1 MTPTKLRPTVIAG
14 ALALLLTACSSGDPG
29 PTETPSVSTSP
40 SSTTSASPAPTSTL
54 SVADQEAFEQA
65 TDVVVAYQQTIVD
78 LYTGARTEVNDI
90 NMVVA
95 PGDLL
100 DTSLQNTSQGLSQ
113 GYRMEPADAQVV
125 LVSAEPVSV
134 ELDKDPS
141 TVVVR
146 ACIDQSAI
154 TVVSPDGTTEPG
166 LRDELDYTVVKTDYL
181 PDPGWAVQSMEGDP
195 DPKDRAC

>member
-1 MTPTKLRPTVIAG
+1 MTRTKLRPAAVAG

-29 PTETPSVSTSP
+29 PTASP
-40 SSTTSASPAPTSTL
+40 SASSPSASASSSPMPTSTL
-54 SVADQEAFEQA
+54 SADEQEAFEQV
-65 TDVVVAYQQTIVD
+65 TDVVVAYQQTVVD
-78 LYTGARTEVNDI
+78 LYTGARTDVNDI

-100 DTSLQNTSQGLSQ
+100 DATLKNTSQGLSQ

-125 LVSAEPVSV
+125 LISSEPVSV
-134 ELDKDPS
+134 ELDEDPP

-154 TVVSPDGTTEPG
+154 TIVSPDGTTKPG
-166 LRDELDYTVVKTDYL
+166 LRDELDYTVIKTDYL
-181 PDPGWAVQSMEGDP
+181 PAPGWAVQSMEGDP
-195 DPKDRAC
+195 DPEDRAC